1 MPVHRSGARTE
12 IASIR
17 PRNVDIKFL
26 DRRAQTPD
34 DLARPE
40 RFTQDRYPAVL
51 WFADSTKRVATIG
64 LLVGIQPVPGKVAFE
79 SGICRLRGAAC
90 ANAKRFTPEA
100 LKQLL
105 QLFCAW
111 RRNHEATF
119 RRLPPFDLP
128 GFAEFPNTVEVAEKI
143 NRILFFCRQRRKN
156 LRPNLRGFASA
167 HRLAVFRFH
176 QL

>member
-1 MPVHRSGARTE
+1 MSVHRSGARTK

-26 DRRAQTPD
+26 NRRAQAPD
-34 DLARPE
+34 DFARPE
-40 RFTQDRYPAVL
+40 RFTQDGYPAVL

-64 LLVGIQPVPGKVAFE
+64 LLVSIQPAPGKVAFE

-90 ANAKRFTPEA
+90 ANPKRFAPEA

-105 QLFCAW
+105 QLFCGW
-111 RRNHEATF
+111 RRNNEAAL

-128 GFAEFPNTVEVAEKI
+128 GHAEFPYAVEVAEKI
-143 NRILFFCRQRRKN
+143 NRIFFFCRQRRKN
-156 LRPNLRGFASA
+156 LRPNLRGFAST